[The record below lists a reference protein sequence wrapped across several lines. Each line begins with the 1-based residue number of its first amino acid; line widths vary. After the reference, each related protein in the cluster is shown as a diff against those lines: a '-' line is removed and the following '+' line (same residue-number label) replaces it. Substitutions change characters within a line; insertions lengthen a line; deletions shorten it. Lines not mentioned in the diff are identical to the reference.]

1 MPFMN
6 SAIVAPRGG
15 FPAAFNGIRAA
26 IASALSLLLGGLV
39 MLLCAALDDRIYAE
53 RDLAG
58 VAGMLVQVPRVRR
71 WRRSSSRANT
81 ESHSRAIP
89 R

>member
-1 MPFMN
+1 MSVIDGAYLPQRPVPPGR
-6 SAIVAPRGG
+6 ATI
-15 FPAAFNGIRAA
+15 AA

-71 WRRSSSRANT
+71 WRRAHVAT
-81 ESHSRAIP
+81 
-89 R
+89 